1 MRPPPGEGLPPTSD
15 HEAPVA
21 GHGPRS
27 SKPLTAKRLIGR
39 AVVVGV
45 AGVALYLVLPKLAQV
60 FASWPRLSSLSP
72 IWIVGALLAES
83 ASFGCA
89 FALQRLF
96 LRTRG
101 WFSVICAG
109 IVGNAVTDILPAG
122 DAVGGAVQFE
132 MLRTAGIDADSAA
145 GGLAASSMLGVGA
158 LLALPVFVLPAILGG
173 SAVNRGL
180 QRTALLGLGG
190 FVLFAICGLI
200 FFATDKPLAV
210 FARVAQRVW
219 NTLARPKRPLEGL
232 DRRLLGQRDAI
243 RTALGQKW
251 RQAVFLTTARLGFDY
266 ASLLFA
272 LRATGSNPRPSLV
285 LLAYAA
291 TGILAFLP
299 LTPGGLGIIEAGLS
313 SMLILAG
320 VSPTQAFLAT
330 LAYRLCSYWLPLMAG
345 PVAYF
350 LFRRRY
356 GAKAGPRHTGAPPSG
371 TIK

>member
-1 MRPPPGEGLPPTSD
+1 
-15 HEAPVA
+15 VA
-21 GHGPRS
+21 RQNGGS

-39 AVVVGV
+39 ALVVGA

-60 FASWPRLSSLSP
+60 LASWPRLSSLSP
-72 IWIVGALLAES
+72 IWMVGALLAES
-83 ASFGCA
+83 ISFGCA

-96 LRTRG
+96 LRTSG
-101 WFSVICAG
+101 WFSVVCAG

-122 DAVGGAVQFE
+122 DAVGGGVQFE
-132 MLRTAGIDADSAA
+132 MLHAAGVDADSAA
-145 GGLAASSMLGVGA
+145 GGLAAASMLGVGA

-180 QRTALLGLGG
+180 QRTAFLGLGG
-190 FVLFAICGLI
+190 FVLFAVCGLI
-200 FFATDKPLAV
+200 VLATDKPLAV
-210 FARVAQRVW
+210 FGRLAQRVW
-219 NTLARPKRPLEGL
+219 NTLARPKTPLQGF
-232 DRRLLGQRDAI
+232 DRRLLEQRDAI
-243 RTALGQKW
+243 RKALGEKW
-251 RQAVFLTTARLGFDY
+251 RQAVLLTTARLGFDY
-266 ASLLFA
+266 ACLLFA
-272 LRATGSNPRPSLV
+272 LRATGSDPRPSLV

-291 TGILAFLP
+291 TGILGFLP

-320 VSPTQAFLAT
+320 VSPTKAFLAT

-356 GAKAGPRHTGAPPSG
+356 GTKAAPRHAGVPPSG
-371 TIK
+371 TRK

>member
-1 MRPPPGEGLPPTSD
+1 MRPRPGKGLPPTSD

-45 AGVALYLVLPKLAQV
+45 AGVALYLVLPRLAQV

-180 QRTALLGLGG
+180 QRTGLVGLGG

-210 FARVAQRVW
+210 FARIAQRG
-219 NTLARPKRPLEGL
+219 LEH
-232 DRRLLGQRDAI
+232 
-243 RTALGQKW
+243 
-251 RQAVFLTTARLGFDY
+251 
-266 ASLLFA
+266 
-272 LRATGSNPRPSLV
+272 PCPS
-285 LLAYAA
+285 
-291 TGILAFLP
+291 
-299 LTPGGLGIIEAGLS
+299 
-313 SMLILAG
+313 
-320 VSPTQAFLAT
+320 
-330 LAYRLCSYWLPLMAG
+330 
-345 PVAYF
+345 
-350 LFRRRY
+350 
-356 GAKAGPRHTGAPPSG
+356 
-371 TIK
+371 

>member
-1 MRPPPGEGLPPTSD
+1 MPPTSD
-15 HEAPVA
+15 HEARAA
-21 GHGPRS
+21 GSNRRG

-39 AVVVGV
+39 ALVVGV
-45 AGVALYLVLPKLAQV
+45 AGVALYVVLPSLAKV
-60 FASWPRLSSLSP
+60 LGAWPRLSSLSP
-72 IWIVGALLAES
+72 IWMIGALLAES

-96 LRTRG
+96 LRTDS
-101 WFSVICAG
+101 WFAVVCAG

-122 DAVGGAVQFE
+122 DAVGGGVQFE
-132 MLRTAGIDADSAA
+132 MLRATGIDADSAA
-145 GGLAASSMLGVGA
+145 GGLAASSMLGIGA
-158 LLALPVFVLPAILGG
+158 LLALPIFVLPAILGG
-173 SAVNRGL
+173 SSVNRGL
-180 QRTALLGLGG
+180 QRTAFVGLGG

-200 FFATDKPLAV
+200 VLATDKPLAT
-210 FARVAQRVW
+210 FARIAQRVW
-219 NTLARPKRPLEGL
+219 NTLARPKRPLQGF
-232 DRRLLGQRDAI
+232 DRRLLGERDAI

-251 RQAVFLTTARLGFDY
+251 RQAVLLTTARLGLDY
-266 ASLLFA
+266 GSLLFA
-272 LRATGSNPRPSLV
+272 LRATGSDPRPSLV

-291 TGILAFLP
+291 TGILGFLP

-320 VSPTQAFLAT
+320 VSPSKAFLAT

-356 GAKAGPRHTGAPPSG
+356 GMRAGPRHTGAPPSG
-371 TIK
+371 TSK